1 MKILGISAY
10 YHDSAAVLIEH
21 GEIIAAAQEERFS
34 RIKHDESFPIE
45 AIKYCLGE
53 AVIDINDLDA
63 VVFYDK
69 PFLKFERILET
80 YMNNAPKGW
89 WQFIKAMPAWLKE
102 KLFIK
107 EKLKSELKEIGEID
121 WKRTDL
127 LFSKHHLSH
136 ASSAFYTSSYS
147 DAAILSIDGV
157 GEWAT
162 ASIAYGEV
170 SSIKTLKELHFPDS
184 LGLLYSAFTYFL
196 GFKVNE
202 GEYKVMGLAPYGDR
216 NAQQVQN
223 FVALIKQEII
233 TVFDDGSIKL
243 NQDYFAYATSF
254 KMIDETAFKKLFGF
268 AKRTENEAI
277 LQTHFELAA
286 ALQIIVEEVVVKMAK
301 EAQKLTGSKNIC
313 LSGGVALNCV
323 ANGALQEQNIFDN
336 IYVQPASGDAGGAL
350 GAALAAY
357 HLHYKK
363 ERKLFF
369 PDAMKNAKLGPKY
382 SDVAI
387 ERALTNNQ
395 LVFEKMS
402 HEDLVEFIATKIVQ
416 GNVIGWFQGRMEFG
430 PRALGS
436 RSILGNPLLKETQS
450 VLNLKVK
457 KRESFRPFAPLM
469 LEEEFEK
476 YFSKTYSSPYMLM
489 VHKIKVEYRLQTEE
503 SKDLTKKINQIRS
516 VIPAISHVDYSS
528 RIQTVNQ
535 QFDDK
540 MFDLLNAFKEKT
552 GIGVLVNTSF
562 NVKGE
567 PIVCSPQNAIACFLS
582 TDIDIL
588 VLENYVILKN
598 NN

>member
-10 YHDSAAVLIEH
+10 YHDSAAVIIEQ

-45 AIKYCLGE
+45 SIKYCLGE

-107 EKLKSELKEIGEID
+107 DKLKSELKEIGEID
-121 WKRTDL
+121 WKKTDL

-162 ASIAYGEV
+162 ASIAYGEA

-223 FVALIKQEII
+223 FVTLIKQEII

-254 KMIDETAFKKLFGF
+254 KMINENAFKKLFGF
-268 AKRTENEAI
+268 AKRTEYEAI

-357 HLHYKK
+357 YLHYKK
-363 ERKLFF
+363 ERKLIF

-382 SDVAI
+382 SDEAI

-395 LVFEKMS
+395 LVFEKMP
-402 HEDLVEFIATKIVQ
+402 HEILIEFITSKIVQ

-476 YFSKTYSSPYMLM
+476 YFGKTYSSPYMLM
-489 VHKIKVEYRLQTEE
+489 VHKIKADYRLQTEE

-535 QFDDK
+535 QSDYK

>member
-10 YHDSAAVLIEH
+10 YHDSAAVILEN
-21 GEIIAAAQEERFS
+21 GEILAAAQEERFS
-34 RIKHDESFPIE
+34 RKKHDESFPIE
-45 AIKYCLGE
+45 AIKYCLE
-53 AVIDINDLDA
+53 ESVLNIEDLDA

-69 PFLKFERILET
+69 PFLKFERVLDT
-80 YMNNAPKGW
+80 YLNNAPNGW

-107 EKLKSELKEIGEID
+107 DKLKTALKEIGEID
-121 WKRTDL
+121 WKKTDL

-136 ASSAFYTSSYS
+136 AASAFYTSPYS
-147 DAAILSIDGV
+147 EAAILSIDGV

-162 ASIAYGEV
+162 ASIAHGHENT
-170 SSIKTLKELHFPDS
+170 IETKKELHFPDS

-196 GFKVNE
+196 GFQVNE

-216 NAQQVQN
+216 NSQQVLA
-223 FVALIKQEII
+223 FVSLIKKEII
-233 TVFDDGSIKL
+233 TIFDDGSIRL
-243 NQDYFAYATSF
+243 NQNYFTYATSF
-254 KMIDETAFKKLFGF
+254 KMINENAFKELFGF
-268 AKRTENEAI
+268 KKRDEKDEI
-277 LQTHFELAA
+277 LAQHYDLAA

-323 ANGALQEQNIFDN
+323 ANGALQEQHLFEN

-363 ERKLFF
+363 DRKVQL
-369 PDAMKNAKLGPKY
+369 PDAMKNAKLGPQFTNPE
-382 SDVAI
+382 I
-387 ERALTNNQ
+387 ERALSNASLAYQN
-395 LVFEKMS
+395 FETK
-402 HEDLVEFIATKIVQ
+402 DLISFTANKIVE
-416 GNVIGWFQGRMEFG
+416 GKVIGWFQGRMEFG

-476 YFSKTYSSPYMLM
+476 YFGKTYRSPYMLM
-489 VHKIKVEYRLQTEE
+489 VHKMIEKYRIIPKEIA
-503 SKDLTKKINQIRS
+503 DLTKKINQVRS

-528 RIQTVNQ
+528 RIQTVNATS
-535 QFDDK
+535 DEK
-540 MFDLLNAFKEKT
+540 MFALLHEFKQQT

-567 PIVCSPQNAIACFLS
+567 PIVCTPQNAIDCFLG
-582 TDIDIL
+582 TDIDVL

-598 NN
+598 N

>member
-10 YHDSAAVLIEH
+10 YHDSAAVIIEH
-21 GEIIAAAQEERFS
+21 GVILAAAQEERFS
-34 RIKHDESFPIE
+34 RIKHDESFPFE
-45 AIKYCLGE
+45 AIKYCLKE
-53 AVIDINDLDA
+53 AVIDIADIEA

-107 EKLKSELKEIGEID
+107 DKLKSELKEIGEVD
-121 WKRTDL
+121 WKKTDL

-136 ASSAFYTSSYS
+136 AASAFYTSPYS
-147 DAAILSIDGV
+147 EAAILSIDGV

-162 ASIAYGEV
+162 ASIAYGKN
-170 SSIKTLKELHFPDS
+170 SSITTLKELHFPDS

-216 NAQQVQN
+216 NTPQVQD
-223 FVALIKQEII
+223 FVALIKREII
-233 TVFDDGSIKL
+233 TIFDDGSIKL
-243 NQDYFAYATSF
+243 NQKYFAYTTSF
-254 KMIDETAFKKLFGF
+254 KMIKEDAFQQLFGF
-268 AKRTENEAI
+268 GKRKEDEDI
-277 LQTHFELAA
+277 LQKHFELAA
-286 ALQIIVEEVVVKMAK
+286 ALQIIVEEVVIKMAK
-301 EAQKLTGSKNIC
+301 KAQQLTGSKNIC

-323 ANGALQEQNIFDN
+323 ANGALQEQNIFEN
-336 IYVQPASGDAGGAL
+336 IYIQPASGDAGGAL
-350 GAALAAY
+350 GAALATY
-357 HLHYKK
+357 HLHFKQNR
-363 ERKLFF
+363 EITL
-369 PDAMKNAKLGPKY
+369 PDAMQNAKLGPQF
-382 SDVAI
+382 SATEI
-387 ERALTNNQ
+387 ERALSNANLEFEVLDNNSLIEQ
-395 LVFEKMS
+395 
-402 HEDLVEFIATKIVQ
+402 IATKIEE

-436 RSILGNPLLKETQS
+436 RSIIGNPLLKETQS

-476 YFSKTYSSPYMLM
+476 YFGKTYSSPYMLM
-489 VHKIKVEYRLQTEE
+489 VHKIKEEFRLKPEE
-503 SKDLTKKINQIRS
+503 TTDLTKKINQVRS

-528 RIQTVNQ
+528 RIQTVNESS
-535 QFDDK
+535 DSK
-540 MFDLLNAFKEKT
+540 MFDLLNKFKAKT
-552 GIGVLVNTSF
+552 GVGVLVNTSF

-567 PIVCSPQNAIACFLS
+567 PIVCTPQNAIDCFLS
-582 TDIDIL
+582 TDIDVL
-588 VLENYVILKN
+588 VMENYLILKN
-598 NN
+598 N

>member
-10 YHDSAAVLIEH
+10 YHDSAAVIIEH

-45 AIKYCLGE
+45 SIKYCLGE

-107 EKLKSELKEIGEID
+107 DKLKSELKEIGEID
-121 WKRTDL
+121 WKKTDL

-162 ASIAYGEV
+162 ASITYGEA

-223 FVALIKQEII
+223 FVTLIKQEII

-254 KMIDETAFKKLFGF
+254 KMINENAFKKLFGF
-268 AKRTENEAI
+268 AKRTEYEAI

-301 EAQKLTGSKNIC
+301 EAQKLTGS
-313 LSGGVALNCV
+313 
-323 ANGALQEQNIFDN
+323 
-336 IYVQPASGDAGGAL
+336 
-350 GAALAAY
+350 
-357 HLHYKK
+357 
-363 ERKLFF
+363 
-369 PDAMKNAKLGPKY
+369 
-382 SDVAI
+382 
-387 ERALTNNQ
+387 
-395 LVFEKMS
+395 
-402 HEDLVEFIATKIVQ
+402 
-416 GNVIGWFQGRMEFG
+416 
-430 PRALGS
+430 
-436 RSILGNPLLKETQS
+436 
-450 VLNLKVK
+450 
-457 KRESFRPFAPLM
+457 
-469 LEEEFEK
+469 
-476 YFSKTYSSPYMLM
+476 
-489 VHKIKVEYRLQTEE
+489 
-503 SKDLTKKINQIRS
+503 
-516 VIPAISHVDYSS
+516 
-528 RIQTVNQ
+528 
-535 QFDDK
+535 
-540 MFDLLNAFKEKT
+540 
-552 GIGVLVNTSF
+552 
-562 NVKGE
+562 
-567 PIVCSPQNAIACFLS
+567 
-582 TDIDIL
+582 
-588 VLENYVILKN
+588 
-598 NN
+598 

>member
-10 YHDSAAVLIEH
+10 YHDSAAVIIQN
-21 GEIIAAAQEERFS
+21 GEILAAAQEERFS
-34 RIKHDESFPIE
+34 RKKHDESFPME
-45 AIKYCLGE
+45 AIRYCLKE
-53 AVIDINDLDA
+53 SVLNIDDLDA

-69 PFLKFERILET
+69 PFLKFERVLET

-107 EKLKSELKEIGEID
+107 DKLKSELKEIGDID
-121 WKRTDL
+121 WKKTEL

-136 ASSAFYTSSYS
+136 AASAFFTSPYS

-162 ASIAYGEV
+162 ASIAYGENA
-170 SSIKTLKELHFPDS
+170 SIKTIKELHFPDS

-196 GFKVNE
+196 GFQVNE

-216 NAQQVQN
+216 NSKQVQD
-223 FVALIKQEII
+223 FAALLKKEII
-233 TVFDDGSIKL
+233 TIFDDGSIKL
-243 NQDYFAYATSF
+243 NQKYFTYTTSF
-254 KMIDETAFKKLFGF
+254 KMINEKAFNELFGF
-268 AKRTENEAI
+268 KKRNEEEEI
-277 LQTHFELAA
+277 LAQHFDLAA
-286 ALQIIVEEVVVKMAK
+286 ALQIIVEEVVVKMAM
-301 EAQKLTGSKNIC
+301 EAKNLTGSKNIC

-323 ANGALQEQNIFDN
+323 ANGALQEQNIFEN
-336 IYVQPASGDAGGAL
+336 IYTQPASGDAGGAL

-357 HLHYKK
+357 HLHFKN
-363 ERKLFF
+363 ERQIQV
-369 PDAMKNAKLGPKY
+369 PDAMQNAKLGPHFTNTEI
-382 SDVAI
+382 V
-387 ERALTNNQ
+387 RALTNSKLNFQ
-395 LVFEKMS
+395 VFETK
-402 HEDLVEFIATKIVQ
+402 DLISFTANQIVEGK
-416 GNVIGWFQGRMEFG
+416 VIGWFQGRMEFG

-436 RSILGNPLLKETQS
+436 RSIIGNPLLKETQS
-450 VLNLKVK
+450 ILNLKVK

-476 YFSKTYSSPYMLM
+476 YFGKAYSSPYMLM
-489 VHKIKVEYRLQTEE
+489 VHKIKEEFRLKTENTT
-503 SKDLTKKINQIRS
+503 DLTKKINQVRS

-528 RIQTVNQ
+528 RIQTVNH
-535 QFDDK
+535 DSDKK
-540 MFDLLNAFKEKT
+540 MFALLQEFKQQT

-567 PIVCSPQNAIACFLS
+567 PIVCTPQNAIDCFLS

-588 VLENYVILKN
+588 VLENYVVLKN
-598 NN
+598 N